1 MNHNHHLE
9 CQDILQYLNDYLDED
24 LESQLCA
31 EFEAHIASCQNC
43 KIVVNTLKKTLQIYH
58 STGQEISLPKDVQER
73 LHARLNLDSHAK
85 KD

>member
-9 CQDILQYLNDYLDED
+9 CQDIIKYLNDYLDED

-31 EFEAHIASCQNC
+31 KIEAHIASCRNC
-43 KIVVNTLKKTLQIYH
+43 KIVVNTLKKTIQIYQ

-73 LHARLNLDSHAK
+73 LHTRLGLDSNAK